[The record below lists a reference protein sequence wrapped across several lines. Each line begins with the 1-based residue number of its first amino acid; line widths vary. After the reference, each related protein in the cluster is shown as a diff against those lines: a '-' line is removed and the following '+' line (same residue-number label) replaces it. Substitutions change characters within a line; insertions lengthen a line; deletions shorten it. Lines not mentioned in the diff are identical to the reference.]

1 MDEEVQE
8 EVDIC
13 DILLS
18 EWKLLL
24 LPELIQGQRC
34 RRKVVNAKVLP
45 SQSLEL
51 IHCDV
56 SFQMNWQQFVSH
68 SLLRHIS
75 NCQILIFI
83 SLWLTES
90 SQTLSTGAL
99 TPELYSSLL
108 IGRRG
113 ILKCV
118 LHQKSSSLKAVLQ
131 INLSHMPSCL

>member
-75 NCQILIFI
+75 NC
-83 SLWLTES
+83 
-90 SQTLSTGAL
+90 
-99 TPELYSSLL
+99 
-108 IGRRG
+108 
-113 ILKCV
+113 
-118 LHQKSSSLKAVLQ
+118 
-131 INLSHMPSCL
+131 